1 MPVGLIGPAAPEFTG
16 FSTVYHRFAPR
27 NSFNNAFTLASTNNS
42 NTLAL
47 LGLLIGMLLLAFFI
61 GIFSLVSSSGHLR
74 TPAFIEKMLTMM
86 SSPARTPALK
96 KDRRTDESQSQTAD
110 PGNRSALSSDS
121 ASADGPSNAG
131 ARPQNLPPAKSAAAA
146 LQQILQQ
153 YRNDPK
159 HTASVTIT
167 SGGRIMQSA
176 PGPLTVH
183 DGLPMEALKGS
194 TELQGSMGPAAAGP
208 AAP

>member
-1 MPVGLIGPAAPEFTG
+1 
-16 FSTVYHRFAPR
+16 
-27 NSFNNAFTLASTNNS
+27 LASSNNS

-47 LGLLIGMLLLAFFI
+47 FGLLIGMLLLAFFI
-61 GIFSLVSSSGHLR
+61 GIFSLVSNSGHLR
-74 TPAFIEKMLTMM
+74 TPAFIEKMLTTM
-86 SSPARTPALK
+86 SSPVRTPVVK
-96 KDRRTDESQSQTAD
+96 KERRTDESQSQTAD
-110 PGNRSALSSDS
+110 PGNRSALSSDAPS
-121 ASADGPSNAG
+121 GDGPSNAG

-159 HTASVTIT
+159 HTATVTIT

-176 PGPLTVH
+176 PGPLTAH
-183 DGLPMEALKGS
+183 DGLPMEALRGS
-194 TELQGSMGPAAAGP
+194 TELQGSMGSAAASP